1 MPPKQKLTMPAAPP
15 AAPQFDPTN
24 PFIVQ
29 SDRSVLV
36 EVDNPK
42 YAEARDALAPF
53 AELEKSPE
61 HIHTYRVSNLSLWNA
76 AAAGFT
82 ADQMIDVL
90 RRYTKFPL
98 PTNLPADLTET
109 VSRYGRVKLER
120 ADGKLKLTTADQAL
134 LTELSRNKKVKE
146 FLGESI
152 DGGFVVDPAHRGVLK
167 QALITAGY
175 PAEDLAG
182 YTDGA
187 DLPVKLR
194 EIAATGVPFHVRDY
208 QRESADVFYAGGDAR
223 GGSGVIVLPCG
234 AGKTVVG
241 IVAMSL
247 LQKSTL
253 VLTTSITAVKQWVR
267 EILDKTDL
275 TAADV
280 KEYTGEVKEIG
291 PVTVATYQIVTY
303 RPGKKRKKSG
313 SGSRASGVADSDDL
327 DADLSEADAF
337 EELSAEPDTRDP
349 KPDAEDPA
357 NYPHFKLFEE
367 RDWGLIVY
375 DEVHLLPAP
384 VFRVTAQI
392 QARRRLG
399 LTATLIRED
408 GREGDVFTLIGP
420 KKYDVPWRELETKG
434 WIASA
439 SCTEIRVAL
448 PDDKTRMEYAVA
460 DWRHKYRLA
469 SENVAK
475 DDVVGE
481 LLHQYRD
488 QRVLVIG
495 QYLTQLRQIA
505 KRFDLP
511 LITGSTGN
519 KEREDLYTRFRTGEV
534 RHMVLSKV
542 GNFAIDLPDANVL
555 IQVSGTFGSRQE
567 EAQRL
572 GRILRPKSSG
582 ETAHFFTLV
591 TRDTRELD
599 FAHHRQMFLT
609 EQGYSYEILDERE
622 VVPTKKAAG

>member
-1 MPPKQKLTMPAAPP
+1 MPPKPKLANPAAPP
-15 AAPQFDPTN
+15 PAAAQFDPTN

-98 PTNLPADLTET
+98 PTNLAADLTET

-120 ADGKLKLTTADQAL
+120 GDGGKLKLSSPDKAL
-134 LTELSRNKKVKE
+134 VAELARNKKLQDY
-146 FLGESI
+146 LGERLG
-152 DGGFVVDPAHRGVLK
+152 DTGFVIDPAHRGVLK
-167 QALITAGY
+167 QALIGVGY

-182 YTDGA
+182 YSDGA
-187 DLPVKLR
+187 DLPSKLR
-194 EIAATGVPFHVRDY
+194 EVAASGLPFTVRDY
-208 QRESADVFYAGGDAR
+208 QREAADVFYAGGDAR

-234 AGKTVVG
+234 AGKTIVG
-241 IVAMSL
+241 ITAMTL

-275 TAADV
+275 TADQV

-303 RPGKKRKKSG
+303 RPGKKRKKKGAKG
-313 SGSRASGVADSDDL
+313 SEDQA
-327 DADLSEADAF
+327 
-337 EELSAEPDTRDP
+337 EELDELDLELPP
-349 KPDAEDPA
+349 PEEVEAEDEPTVSDTDPS

-408 GREGDVFTLIGP
+408 GRESDVFSLIGP

-448 PDDKTRMEYAVA
+448 PDDKSRMEYAIA

-469 SENVAK
+469 SENPAK
-475 DDVVGE
+475 DEVVAE
-481 LLHQYRD
+481 LLDQYRD

-519 KEREDLYTRFRTGEV
+519 KEREDLYGKFRSGEV

-622 VVPTKKAAG
+622 VLPAKTAVG